1 MPPKSGICPFPYFIG
16 IWLDSVVA
24 APVFTTPQKQP
35 QPPTQR
41 EKNGP
46 GNGSGIDQVE
56 QNWRQRQQ
64 QKAQEQ
70 ARKQKRRRL
79 LRQQLIT
86 YAVVN
91 GGLMVLNLVTA
102 GTITWAIFPLLGWGL
117 GLLLGSGKYGC
128 RNHWNRAKCR

>member
-1 MPPKSGICPFPYFIG
+1 MA
-16 IWLDSVVA
+16 A
-24 APVFTTPQKQP
+24 APTYTAEDVQAILAEALALQASDRFTRSQLL
-35 QPPTQR
+35 
-41 EKNGP
+41 EMAAEMNI
-46 GNGSGIDQVE
+46 SADLLDQVE

-64 QKAQEQ
+64 HQAQEQ
-70 ARKQKRRRL
+70 ARKQKQQRL

-91 GGLMVLNLVTA
+91 GGLILLNIATA
-102 GTITWAIFPLLGWGL
+102 GTVTWAIFPLLGWGL

>member
-1 MPPKSGICPFPYFIG
+1 MA
-16 IWLDSVVA
+16 A
-24 APVFTTPQKQP
+24 APTYTAEDVQAILAEALALQASERFTRSQLL
-35 QPPTQR
+35 
-41 EKNGP
+41 EMAAEMNI
-46 GNGSGIDQVE
+46 SADLLDQVE

>member
-1 MPPKSGICPFPYFIG
+1 MA
-16 IWLDSVVA
+16 A
-24 APVFTTPQKQP
+24 APTYTAEDVQAILAEALALQASDRFTRSQLL
-35 QPPTQR
+35 
-41 EKNGP
+41 EMAAEMNI
-46 GNGSGIDQVE
+46 SADLLDQVE

-128 RNHWNRAKCR
+128 HNNWNRVKCQ

>member
-1 MPPKSGICPFPYFIG
+1 MA
-16 IWLDSVVA
+16 A
-24 APVFTTPQKQP
+24 APTYTAEDVQAILAEALALQASDRFTRSQLL
-35 QPPTQR
+35 
-41 EKNGP
+41 EMAAEMNI
-46 GNGSGIDQVE
+46 SADLLDQVE

-128 RNHWNRAKCR
+128 RNHWNRVKCQ